1 MTGDNIEEV
10 VDLLL
15 VVHGDL
21 SVAGVTAHRMVTVL
35 TTNRLLSPAAFLSL
49 QWEGHSLGCVD
60 CTVDD
65 KHSSVLGLVD
75 LMSLAVQAED

>member
-35 TTNRLLSPAAFLSL
+35 TTRLLSPAAFLSL
-49 QWEGHSLGCVD
+49 QWEGHSLRCVH

-65 KHSSVLGLVD
+65 KHSSVLSLVD
-75 LMSLAVQAED
+75 LMSLTVQAEH